1 MKNALKKSPK
11 AASNAQAPAKV
22 NPALIAQAPKKAAV
36 PAEQG
41 AEKTK
46 PAIIGQAPVKA
57 HPAPTAQAPHKTTT
71 PTPRANGQ
79 TGARQR
85 SSKGAAPDLAAQR
98 RSKIR
103 DSSRS
108 IA

>member
-22 NPALIAQAPKKAAV
+22 KPALIAQAPKKAAV
-36 PAEQG
+36 PTEQG
-41 AEKTK
+41 SEKTK
-46 PAIIGQAPVKA
+46 PATIGQAPVKA
-57 HPAPTAQAPHKTTT
+57 HPAPTAQAPHKTTIS
-71 PTPRANGQ
+71 TPRANGQ

-85 SSKGAAPDLAAQR
+85 SSKSTAPGLATQR
-98 RSKIR
+98 RWKIR

>member
-11 AASNAQAPAKV
+11 AAPNAHAPAKV
-22 NPALIAQAPKKAAV
+22 ILALIAQTPKKAAV
-36 PAEQG
+36 PAGQG
-41 AEKTK
+41 SEKTK
-46 PAIIGQAPVKA
+46 LVTIGQAPDKA
-57 HPAPTAQAPHKTTT
+57 HPAPTAQASHKTTT
-71 PTPRANGQ
+71 STPRANGQ
-79 TGARQR
+79 TGVRQR
-85 SSKGAAPDLAAQR
+85 SSKSAAPGLAARR

>member
-1 MKNALKKSPK
+1 
-11 AASNAQAPAKV
+11 V
-22 NPALIAQAPKKAAV
+22 NSALIAQTPKKAAV
-36 PAEQG
+36 PAEQRS
-41 AEKTK
+41 EKTK
-46 PAIIGQAPVKA
+46 PVTIGQAPDKA
-57 HPAPTAQAPHKTTT
+57 HQAPTAQAPHKTTT
-71 PTPRANGQ
+71 SAPRATGQ

-85 SSKGAAPDLAAQR
+85 PSKGAAPDLAVQR